1 MALVS
6 SPTVPKQEAHTPE
19 VEQVRA
25 LLKVADD
32 KQHPLC
38 WALRISS
45 GVSEGVYK
53 SVVQVDGEFLHVGVA
68 GGPGKTLGRQ
78 P

>member
-1 MALVS
+1 MGRR
-6 SPTVPKQEAHTPE
+6 
-19 VEQVRA
+19 QVRRPIWRVRFRFPGVR
-25 LLKVADD
+25 LGKHFSVAS
-32 KQHPLC
+32 QHLS

-45 GVSEGVYK
+45 GVGEGIHH
-53 SVVQVDGEFLHVGVA
+53 SVVQSGGEFLHVGVA